1 MSGFRFSDGKL
12 ILNMETFRRRS
23 KGWQNDAPAYIH
35 PRILFGAGIFITPEF
50 VAKHKITHVINCA
63 SESDSP
69 AWFRTKFP
77 TKYSELNAID
87 SLDTNILHWYP
98 KFEAVLHSF
107 LSENSSQNIYVH
119 CQCGIN
125 RSGFLAL
132 LFVCKKFN
140 YSFKLA
146 TDSILK
152 QRPCAL
158 TNSTYKEQVIEYIKN
173 DFIKNHGTS

>member
-1 MSGFRFSDGKL
+1 MEWFS
-12 ILNMETFRRRS
+12 FRRRS
-23 KGWQNDAPAYIH
+23 KGWQNDPPAKLHTNIM
-35 PRILFGAGIFITPEF
+35 FGPGMYLTPGF
-50 VAKHKITHVINCA
+50 VKHHNITHVINCA
-63 SESDSP
+63 FDKDSP
-69 AWFRTKFP
+69 FWFREKNP
-77 TKYSELNAID
+77 EKYMCLEALD
-87 SLDTNILHWYP
+87 SHEEDIRKWYP
-98 KFEAVLHSF
+98 KFEETINGYLRDSN
-107 LSENSSQNIYVH
+107 LGNIYIH

>member
-1 MSGFRFSDGKL
+1 MCL
-12 ILNMETFRRRS
+12 EAL
-23 KGWQNDAPAYIH
+23 
-35 PRILFGAGIFITPEF
+35 
-50 VAKHKITHVINCA
+50 
-63 SESDSP
+63 DSHEEDI
-69 AWFRTKFP
+69 RK
-77 TKYSELNAID
+77 
-87 SLDTNILHWYP
+87 WYP
-98 KFEAVLHSF
+98 KFEETINGYLRDSD
-107 LSENSSQNIYVH
+107 LGNIYIH